1 MTNKVRYYTRGV
13 DKVIV
18 NFPED
23 DVCCSYCPFMLR
35 RTNNKLTRY
44 ACSRTLEPLGDIH
57 RTIGQYCPLEIAAQ
71 EKNDEHI

>member
-1 MTNKVRYYTRGV
+1 MANGVRYYTKGV
-13 DKVIV
+13 DKVTI

-23 DVCCSYCPFMLR
+23 NVCCNFCQFLLR

-57 RTIGQYCPLEIAAQ
+57 RTIGQFCPLEIIVPE
-71 EKNDEHI
+71 EKDEHI